1 MPDKTQKLNKLKEL
15 MKLLDE
21 SLTKADFT
29 AAFSAV
35 MKQILTLEQNL
46 IKKID
51 IKTQSATDTLAE
63 LKKEYKDTIAKIKE
77 ENQSSFSN
85 MKRWAISQVN
95 ELFIKYQLKEKL
107 AVLDERMANIKDGKD
122 GAPADEVKIVKD
134 VLTKIPSPKE
144 LTPEQTRDKLESIK
158 EETEKLDILAIRNL
172 RKELDELKKQGGTRF
187 FGGGGLSRGVAD
199 SLYAPLGTTGVL
211 TELPA
216 TETPDGTNTIFTFT
230 EKPTYILSDGV
241 KLKEN
246 AGWTFSGLQATL
258 TVPPQFSIWGEK

>member
-107 AVLDERMANIKDGKD
+107 AVLDERMANIKDGDVLAKIP
-122 GAPADEVKIVKD
+122 APIPETADQILEKITGLIEIGDIKGLKEALEEVKSRRVY
-134 VLTKIPSPKE
+134 
-144 LTPEQTRDKLESIK
+144 
-158 EETEKLDILAIRNL
+158 
-172 RKELDELKKQGGTRF
+172 
-187 FGGGGLSRGVAD
+187 GGGGGFSKIAMDFHIIDGEVVAG
-199 SLYAPLGTTGVL
+199 SGTTFTL
-211 TELPA
+211 AHTPSPA
-216 TETPDGTNTIFTFT
+216 TSLKLYGRGQRLRLTTDFT
-230 EKPTYILSDGV
+230 L
-241 KLKEN
+241 
-246 AGWTFSGLQATL
+246 SGLVITTIDSWSAGDIISDYL
-258 TVPPQFSIWGEK
+258 I